1 MAPRASHQGYLQMK
15 QSWVIELGGKFAGA
29 AVTDNDKF
37 RFVAVDPRLDHLDG
51 SVWPTLEELRRAL
64 RTSCVGADNPPK
76 KPVCS

>member
-1 MAPRASHQGYLQMK
+1 MK

-51 SVWPTLEELRRAL
+51 SIWPTLEELRRAL
-64 RTSCVGADNPPK
+64 RMSCTGADCPPRK
-76 KPVCS
+76 TACS